1 MSRKF
6 RNHFP
11 DWEVMMLFA
20 ESLLRSDLSFMEF
33 DLENPNPEAEILYPD
48 YSLYVVKDVPQDG
61 EILLDMDASEE
72 EFQKQ
77 LDILQ
82 RKIRALEEETL

>member
-1 MSRKF
+1 
-6 RNHFP
+6 
-11 DWEVMMLFA
+11 MMLLA

-33 DLENPNPEAEILYPD
+33 DLESPNPEADILYPD
-48 YSLYVVKDVPQDG
+48 YSLYVVKDIPQEG
-61 EILLDMDASEE
+61 EILLDMNASEE